1 MLLVAKVK
9 ISVLLHV
16 KMAQNTMF
24 PIVLKGKNYV
34 VVLRMSALA
43 MQYVIIK
50 PSIDCFRIL

>member
-43 MQYVIIK
+43 IIMS
-50 PSIDCFRIL
+50 PEIRTAS